1 MLTKLEVEKALPAN
15 LKTAATQQLVDTVNQ
30 ISSDPMMA
38 DEIRNNFVTYT
49 TVLRDGKFKM
59 EDYLNAVVYVT
70 HKLMGRNTTDAYA
83 LTFPN
88 RYQSLVSRGAQP
100 KEISAYAGAYNQN
113 KLVNLIYEQTLIP
126 VHILNQSIYQKA
138 INVQADLMMSA
149 QSEKVRS
156 DAANSI
162 LTNLAKPK
170 EVAPAIN
177 LNVNQDSGMNELKN
191 LLTDL
196 AQKQLQAMNES
207 GMSAKEIAEQK
218 LIPEAEII
226 ENGT

>member
-15 LKTAATQQLVDTVNQ
+15 LKTAATQQLVDTVNN
-30 ISSDPMMA
+30 ISTDDLFA
-38 DEIRNNFVTYT
+38 EEVRNNFITYT
-49 TVLRDGKFKM
+49 TVMRDGKFKM

-70 HKLMGRNTTDAYA
+70 HKLMGRGTTDAYA
-83 LTFPN
+83 LTFPQ
-88 RYQSLVSRGAQP
+88 RYAKLVAENKTS
-100 KEISAYAGAYNQN
+100 KEISAYAGAYNNN

-126 VHILNQSIYQKA
+126 VHILNQGIYQKA
-138 INVQADLMMSA
+138 INVQADLMVNA

-162 LTNLAKPK
+162 LTHLAKPK

-196 AQKQLQAMNES
+196 ARKQIEAIDS
-207 GMSAKEIAEQK
+207 GITAKDIAGQK

-226 ENGT
+226 ENGSS